1 MFVHPRSP
9 SERTIAVRDGRI
21 AAEAAMRSTEQRRA
35 AIEHFLRVDTTDRD
49 GAKSGVE
56 NGQVAYR
63 VVNAPQ

>member
-1 MFVHPRSP
+1 
-9 SERTIAVRDGRI
+9 VRDGRI